1 MTSPHRTAPRRQI
14 VRIGGSVTL
23 LTRPRVL
30 WIGVALAALTLLT
43 AVVTLTTGRLGI
55 ALTELPNALF
65 GGATGVEAFVLD
77 RLRGPRLSVAV
88 AAGAALG
95 LSGALFQSVTR
106 NPLGS
111 PDVIGVGPGAGAG
124 AALVALFLPPGVPVV
139 LGALVGAGAA
149 VLLVYVS
156 TGAGFR
162 NPGRMVVAGIAIAAM
177 ATALTQY
184 VVYAVERDQATV
196 LSSYLNGSLTARSW
210 DDARVI
216 WLVLLVAVPAAVL
229 LARPLALSEMGDTT
243 AEALGVSPR
252 RTRGRSIVL
261 SVLLSAGA
269 VAAAGPIA
277 FIALTAPQIARRLTG
292 ASGPHLTLSAL
303 TGAWLLP
310 LADLAAQRSPFLADL
325 PVGIWTLGI
334 GGLYLGSLLLR
345 EWRKGAL

>member
-1 MTSPHRTAPRRQI
+1 MTSTRRTAPRRTV
-14 VRIGGSVTL
+14 VRIGPSVTV

-30 WIGVALAALTLLT
+30 RTGAALLLLTLAACVL
-43 AVVTLTTGRLGI
+43 TLTTGRLGI
-55 ALTELPNALF
+55 APADLPRALS

-77 RLRGPRLSVAV
+77 RLRGPRLTVAV

-95 LSGALFQSVTR
+95 MSGALFQSVTR

-124 AALVALFLPPGVPVV
+124 AALVALFLPAGVPVV
-139 LGALVGAGAA
+139 LGALAGAALA

-156 TGAGFR
+156 TGTGFR
-162 NPGRMVVAGIAIAAM
+162 SPGRMVVAGIAIAAM

-184 VVYAVERDQATV
+184 VVYAVERDQAAV

-216 WLVLLVAVPAAVL
+216 WLVLLVSVPAAVP

-243 AEALGVSPR
+243 AQALGVGPR
-252 RTRGRSIVL
+252 RVRGRAVLL

-269 VAAAGPIA
+269 VAAAGPVA

-292 ASGPHLTLSAL
+292 ATGPHLALSAL
-303 TGAWLLP
+303 TGALLLP
-310 LADLAAQRSPFLADL
+310 VADLAAQRSPYLSGL

-334 GGLYLGSLLLR
+334 GGLYLGSLLVR
-345 EWRKGAL
+345 EWRKGTL